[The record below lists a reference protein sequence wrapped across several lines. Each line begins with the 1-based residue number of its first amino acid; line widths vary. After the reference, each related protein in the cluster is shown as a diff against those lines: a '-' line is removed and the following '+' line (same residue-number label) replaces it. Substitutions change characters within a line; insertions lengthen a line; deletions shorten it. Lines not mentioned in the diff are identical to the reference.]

1 MTSLKERG
9 EERHQEDDRLYEKHR
24 KPLEKDHLGELIAI
38 GPDGQV
44 VFGQGKSSGE
54 FLREAATLFGKG
66 NFAFR
71 RVGHDAVWKW
81 LNLSMPSPRV
91 GR

>member
-9 EERHQEDDRLYEKHR
+9 ELRRQKDDRLYEKHG
-24 KPLEKDHLGELIAI
+24 KPLEKDHTGELVAI
-38 GPDGQV
+38 GSEGQI
-44 VFGQGKSSGE
+44 VFGQGKSPGE
-54 FLREAATLFGKG
+54 LLREAAELFGKG

-81 LNLSMPSPRV
+81 LNLSK
-91 GR
+91 